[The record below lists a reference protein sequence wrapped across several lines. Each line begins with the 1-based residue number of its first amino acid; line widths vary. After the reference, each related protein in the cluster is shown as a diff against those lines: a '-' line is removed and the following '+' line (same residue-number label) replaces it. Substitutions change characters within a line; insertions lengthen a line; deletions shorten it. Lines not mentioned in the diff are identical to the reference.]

1 VRGAAAC
8 ALPSLSCASGGKEDV
23 YHSRAPSIEARFMI
37 WELTVFRAVILLI
50 GLILAFV
57 ASRGPRHL
65 QLTLAII
72 IFGALLLW
80 AISGELEPFLFLGTT
95 IAVTTASMALV
106 IVTLRRRGTG
116 AIGQALVALLVGVA
130 TLALI
135 SMLTIRQ

>member
-1 VRGAAAC
+1 
-8 ALPSLSCASGGKEDV
+8 
-23 YHSRAPSIEARFMI
+23 MI